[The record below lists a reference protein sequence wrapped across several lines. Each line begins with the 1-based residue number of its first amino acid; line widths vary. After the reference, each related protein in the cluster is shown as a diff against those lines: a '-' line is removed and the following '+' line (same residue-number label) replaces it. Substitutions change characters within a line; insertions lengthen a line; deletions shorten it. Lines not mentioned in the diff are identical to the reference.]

1 MTTLND
7 ILAAAQIGE
16 TTDWEFKSARGGFPG
31 SVWETYSA
39 MANSEGGVVVL
50 GVSEKDD
57 AIRLDGLT
65 AKKLATYQKTLW
77 DGLNNRG
84 VVSANTLDIAA
95 VEVVALENSMLLT
108 IRIPRAARTQRP
120 VYLRGNPLG
129 NTYRRRHEGDYR
141 CDDAEM
147 RRMFADADPTG
158 RDQRILE
165 GFTLDDLDAPSL
177 AQYKNRLRAVRGDH
191 AWLALEDQDFLERLG
206 GWRRDRAAGQE
217 GLTLAGLL
225 MFGKELAIRDQDA
238 APKYFV
244 DYREMLDPETRW
256 SDRIYPDGTWE
267 ANLLQFYTRVW
278 SRLAAAVP
286 TPFRLE
292 NGVRRDETPAHV
304 ALREALINALIHG
317 DYAAPGGLVVEQRP
331 HEIAIENGGTL
342 LIALE
347 QYQRGGVSECRNVG
361 LQQMFLMIGGGEHAG
376 SGADKIR
383 SGWRSQHWRAPLLE
397 TFQQPDRVRLTLR
410 MVSLIPDDTLIS
422 LRERLGT
429 QVGTLSSSEL
439 QALAT
444 ADIEGAVSNAR
455 LQQLLTDHPADITR
469 MLTSLC
475 ERGLLVSDN
484 RRRWTTYELSRR
496 GGKPSLF
503 DTEDGSQLSGDS
515 GQLSK
520 NLGQLAGDATQLS
533 GKSGEL
539 AEDSVGKARDS
550 IGRPADSSHLP
561 ADSSH
566 LPADSSHLAEVVET
580 QELRRLAEPVACA
593 GKVPVAVVRATILQ
607 LCAGRSLTADRL
619 GELLNRNP
627 AGLRNRYLSPM
638 VGEGLLVLK
647 YPAAT
652 NRPDQAYTTVGE
664 Q

>member
-1 MTTLND
+1 MTTLCD

-31 SVWETYSA
+31 SFWETYSA

-57 AIRLDGLT
+57 ALRLDGLT

-84 VVSANTLDIAA
+84 VVSANTLDVAA
-95 VEVVALENSMLLT
+95 VEVVPLESSMLLT
-108 IRIPRAARTQRP
+108 IRIPRATRAQRP
-120 VYLRGNPLG
+120 VYLGGNPLG

-147 RRMFADADPTG
+147 RRMFADADPAG

-191 AWLALEDQDFLERLG
+191 AWLALDDHDFLERLG

-267 ANLLQFYTRVW
+267 ANLLQFYSRVW

-383 SGWRSQHWRAPLLE
+383 SGWSSQHWRAPLLE

-410 MVSLIPDDTLIS
+410 MVSLIPDGTVHH
-422 LRERLGT
+422 LRERFGA
-429 QVGTLSSSEL
+429 QVDGLSPAEL

-455 LQQLLTDHPADITR
+455 LQQLLADHPADITR

-475 ERGLLVSDN
+475 ERGFLVSDN

-496 GGKPSLF
+496 GAKPSLF
-503 DTEDGSQLSGDS
+503 DHDAGE
-515 GQLSK
+515 QLSK
-520 NLGQLAGDATQLS
+520 NLGQLPGDATQLS
-533 GKSGEL
+533 GESGEF
-539 AEDSVGKARDS
+539 AEDSVGKPVDS
-550 IGRPADSSHLP
+550 IGKRSDSVGKPEDSVGKADATTEDDL
-561 ADSSH
+561 
-566 LPADSSHLAEVVET
+566 
-580 QELRRLAEPVACA
+580 LRQLAEPVVRHKRARA
-593 GKVPVAVVRATILQ
+593 DLVRAAIVD
-607 LCAGRSLTADRL
+607 LCTGRYLTAKQLSD
-619 GELLNRNP
+619 LLQRNQLH
-627 AGLRNRYLSPM
+627 LRHAYLAPM
-638 VGEGLLVLK
+638 VSEGLLQQK
-647 YPAAT
+647 YPQAT
-652 NRPDQAYTTVGE
+652 NRPDQAYTTAGE